1 MISNNCLLE
10 SSDVN
15 KDFSHKD
22 QDQDKD
28 YQSKDQDKDKAD

>member
-1 MISNNCLLE
+1 MISAAALIK

-22 QDQDKD
+22 HDQDKD
-28 YQSKDQDKDKAD
+28 LWNKYQDKDKD